1 MPLFGGV
8 ERLEKKREK
17 IRDQIGELRQ
27 EIQQAR
33 DEGDKDRANKLDSK
47 RKHLM
52 GRLRW
57 YDERIEQ
64 KKE

>member
-17 IRDQIGELRQ
+17 IRDKIGELQ
-27 EIQQAR
+27 QDIQKAR
-33 DEGDKDRANKLDSK
+33 EDGDKDRANKLDSK

-57 YDERIEQ
+57 YDERIENEQ
-64 KKE
+64 

>member
-17 IRDQIGELRQ
+17 IHSKIADLQQ
-27 EIQQAR
+27 EIKEAR
-33 DEGDKDRANKLDSK
+33 EEGDKDRATKLDKK

-57 YDERIEQ
+57 YDERIEDAS
-64 KKE
+64 